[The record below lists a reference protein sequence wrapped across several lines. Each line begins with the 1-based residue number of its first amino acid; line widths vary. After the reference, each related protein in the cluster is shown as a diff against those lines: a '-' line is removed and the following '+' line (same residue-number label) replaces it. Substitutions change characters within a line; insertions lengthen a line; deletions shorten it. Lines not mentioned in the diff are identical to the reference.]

1 MCFITGRIVD
11 WQINGLKTAEGASG
25 VGLSLGSLDQDDEV
39 DEDMEDEAELEVI
52 QEEDEDEVSNFFILK
67 FSKNFDL
74 FSIIKLSLIMH
85 VMSSQT
91 HL

>member
-1 MCFITGRIVD
+1 M
-11 WQINGLKTAEGASG
+11 
-25 VGLSLGSLDQDDEV
+25 GLSLGSLDQDDEV

-52 QEEDEDEVSNFFILK
+52 QEEDEDEVSNFFIQK